1 MNPAELANLQAVLGA
16 LKDAPS
22 GTEME
27 LSDGG
32 RARVADDQPG
42 SRGIWVQNADGSGWQ
57 MRVYQ
62 PTPTRPE
69 GYPAGMPFVPNA
81 NMSVTHGSEGNV
93 MAVWESAE
101 PEPLF
106 EELSSQ
112 AAASGWSVQ
121 PDNPI
126 FARLPGGLRMREL
139 KQGERT
145 RIIMRMTAK
154 GQGVVA
160 VFDA

>member
-27 LSDGG
+27 LSGG
-32 RARVADDQPG
+32 ARARVADDKPG
-42 SRGIWVQNADGSGWQ
+42 SRGIWVQNPDGTGWQ
-57 MRVYQ
+57 LRVYQ
-62 PTPTRPE
+62 PTAIRPE
-69 GYPAGMPFVPNA
+69 GYPAEMPFVPNT

-93 MAVWESAE
+93 MAVWETPE

-106 EELSSQ
+106 EELSTQ
-112 AAASGWSVQ
+112 ASALGWVVQ
-121 PDNPI
+121 PDNAM
-126 FARLPGGLRMREL
+126 FAHLPGGLRMREL
-139 KQGERT
+139 KQGDRT
-145 RIIMRMTAK
+145 RIIMRMNAK